1 MGDEHLFIVTY
12 DIADARRWRAVFKLM
27 HAYGEWLQLSV
38 FQCRLSHARHAELLA
53 RLQQAIS
60 PGEDHVLVLDIGI
73 AENCEPRV
81 HTIGKQAFAAIE
93 RKPIIV

>member
-12 DIADARRWRAVFKLM
+12 DIADAKRWRAVFKLM

-38 FQCRLSHARHAELLA
+38 FQCRLSRARHLELMA
-53 RLQQAIS
+53 RLQLTIA
-60 PGEDHVLVLDIGI
+60 PTEDNVLVVDIGI

-81 HTIGKQAFAAIE
+81 HTLGKQTFAAIE